1 MTEEKKAAI
10 MDNIIAT
17 TDYNDLKDCD
27 LIIEAVFENREIKA
41 DVTQKTEAVIG
52 EDIVFA
58 SNTST
63 LPISGLAKSSSRPHN
78 FIGMH
83 FFSPANV
90 MQLLENIR
98 GSKSTRCMA

>member
-1 MTEEKKAAI
+1 MKVYLLDSTQENAEKGKAYSEKYFQKSVALKKMTEEKKAAI

-52 EDIVFA
+52 
-58 SNTST
+58 
-63 LPISGLAKSSSRPHN
+63 
-78 FIGMH
+78 
-83 FFSPANV
+83 
-90 MQLLENIR
+90 
-98 GSKSTRCMA
+98 

>member
-41 DVTQKTEAVIG
+41 DVTTK
-52 EDIVFA
+52 
-58 SNTST
+58 N
-63 LPISGLAKSSSRPHN
+63 
-78 FIGMH
+78 
-83 FFSPANV
+83 
-90 MQLLENIR
+90 
-98 GSKSTRCMA
+98 